1 MEIQRETGARVLTG
15 FVQSSEQYLS
25 SGWITRHLIIKGF
38 WVGGKEKREFLK
50 CNKFNMA
57 ALSE

>member
-1 MEIQRETGARVLTG
+1 MCFISE
-15 FVQSSEQYLS
+15 FVSEFVSVILSIVS